1 MNRTLKSL
9 IIIVLGVLVIAG
21 ILKMY
26 DGKNTFTNNNSS
38 DTGGKVTGIILGE
51 GDNGD
56 AVSEASDNNVS
67 VEEGVMPKGEY
78 KTITDMNEFYD
89 ISAELP
95 TEPWDKGGVMAS
107 YVNSVV
113 DKAKSDWK
121 IGGEAYKSEMQL
133 TKDFVDKTPMK
144 YELSIDYEKY
154 TSKKLGTVTY
164 VFTTY
169 EFTGGAHG
177 NTDVNTFTFNQ
188 GGQMSIDNVLALAD
202 NNNDIELSR
211 AMLAKLPS
219 ILGDYADKQMME
231 DGLGISYL
239 KSDGI
244 TLDKQKCNCDGF
256 FFGSNF
262 QKFVM
267 LDSGIKFIMGQYQ
280 VAPYVAG
287 MPEVK
292 FSWAELAKY
301 LKINISDANAA
312 NGGILNKINEMIKKG
327 TKVSI

>member
-1 MNRTLKSL
+1 MNTTLKS
-9 IIIVLGVLVIAG
+9 VVVVVVGVLIIAG

-26 DGKNTFTNNNSS
+26 DGKNTFANNSSS

-56 AVSEASDNNVS
+56 AASDGS
-67 VEEGVMPKGEY
+67 DHSLSTEEGVMPKGEY
-78 KTITDMNEFYD
+78 KTVADMNEFYD
-89 ISAELP
+89 ISAEIP

-121 IGGEAYKSEMQL
+121 IGGEAYKTEMQI
-133 TKDFVDKTPMK
+133 TKDFTDRTPMK
-144 YELSIDYEKY
+144 YELNVDYEKY
-154 TSKKLGTVTY
+154 ASKKLGTVTY
-164 VFTTY
+164 VLTAY

-177 NTDVNTFTFNQ
+177 SAEVNAFTFNQ
-188 GGQMSIDNVLALAD
+188 YGQVPIDNVLSLAD

-211 AMLAKLPS
+211 AMLAKLPA

-239 KSDGI
+239 KSDGV

-262 QKFVM
+262 QKFVI

-301 LKINISDANAA
+301 LKISISDTSTADNSV
-312 NGGILNKINEMIKKG
+312 LNKVNEIIKQ
-327 TKVSI
+327 I